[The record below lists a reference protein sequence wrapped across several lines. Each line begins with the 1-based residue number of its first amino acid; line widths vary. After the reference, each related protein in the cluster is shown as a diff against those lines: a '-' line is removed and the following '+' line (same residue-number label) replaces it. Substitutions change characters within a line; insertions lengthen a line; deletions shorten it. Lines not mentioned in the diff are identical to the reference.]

1 MSLSTLATLPG
12 NWLLLPDPLSP
23 THCIYFFTPQ
33 ANHTRNHTMTI
44 KTRNF
49 TLELNGY
56 LFVRAFGHEL
66 FKTPGEKLVMGKTP

>member
-1 MSLSTLATLPG
+1 
-12 NWLLLPDPLSP
+12 
-23 THCIYFFTPQ
+23 
-33 ANHTRNHTMTI
+33 MTI

>member
-1 MSLSTLATLPG
+1 
-12 NWLLLPDPLSP
+12 
-23 THCIYFFTPQ
+23 
-33 ANHTRNHTMTI
+33 MTI

-66 FKTPGEKLVMGKTP
+66 FKAPGEKVVIGKTRSRPLLSTMKPRR